1 MIDDSRCF
9 ECGATEDIHQH
20 HVVPRIHG
28 GTRTIP
34 LCYCCHMKVHGRKAK
49 GLNHRNLTTAGLQR
63 KRNEG
68 FILGKAKYGYKIS
81 ECRKSLI
88 EVESEQDVIRLVGKM
103 RAEKVSWKKVAAHL
117 NDSGYTTR
125 SGGTWALQNTYR
137 VFTGRS
143 VLSKNSP

>member
-81 ECRKSLI
+81 ECRKVLI
-88 EVESEQDVIRLVGKM
+88 EVKHEQDIIGLVADLRRSGKTWQ
-103 RAEKVSWKKVAAHL
+103 KVVDYL
-117 NDSGYTTR
+117 NEVGYTTR
-125 SGGTWALQNTYR
+125 AGRKWNRNNAYHI
-137 VFTGRS
+137 FTHR
-143 VLSKNSP
+143 N